1 MPDFENTWELAE
13 DIKLSFPEFHL
24 EDKVVVQ
31 EGGIVRD
38 LFPKGLKVYMRK
50 RFRGKMGIGSESN

>member
-1 MPDFENTWELAE
+1 LAE
-13 DIKLSFPEFHL
+13 DIKLNFPEFHL

-38 LFPKGLKVYMRK
+38 RFPEGLKVYKRK
-50 RFRGKMGIGSESN
+50 KFRVKMEIGSESN